1 MMHPDAK
8 PWQIPIPFTVVLEI
22 YIMNNKFVVEDLQN
36 LIISKKHFIFG
47 FFDDIG

>member
-1 MMHPDAK
+1 MRPDAK

-36 LIISKKHFIFG
+36 LTCIKKNLIFG